1 MIHIAI
7 CDDSKQERQ
16 ILAALFKRYQELHAT
31 PLQIHIFQNGFS
43 LLDAIDQGKRF
54 DITILD
60 ILMPGENGIEIARN
74 IRASGTDTEI
84 IFLTSSPE
92 YAVDSYEV
100 KAQNYLLKPVTEEK
114 FFASIDSILAELD
127 KKDTASFII
136 YTTEKQYSRIRV
148 SSLVYGEVTHRTITL
163 HLADQTMI
171 SAVMTFTEF
180 QDILKAYP
188 DFIYPHRSYAV
199 NMNYIQYVTKSDII
213 LTDGQKIPLSRN
225 NYTKISEQFLNFPI
239 QTLLGNN
246 KETVI

>member
-16 ILAALFKRYQELHAT
+16 ILDALFKRYQELHAT

-127 KKDTASFII
+127 EKDTASFII

-199 NMNYIQYVTKSDII
+199 NMHYIQYVTKSDII

-225 NYTKISEQFLNFPI
+225 NYTKISERFLNFAY
-239 QTLLGNN
+239 TNSFG
-246 KETVI
+246 K

>member
-74 IRASGTDTEI
+74 IRASGADTEI

-100 KAQNYLLKPVTEEK
+100 KAQNYLLKPITEEK

-127 KKDTASFII
+127 EKDTASFII

-199 NMNYIQYVTKSDII
+199 NMHYIQYVTKSDII

-225 NYTKISEQFLNFPI
+225 NYMKISEQFLNFAY
-239 QTLLGNN
+239 TNSFG
-246 KETVI
+246 K

>member
-74 IRASGTDTEI
+74 IRAPGTDTEI

-127 KKDTASFII
+127 EKDTASFII

-225 NYTKISEQFLNFPI
+225 NYMKISEQFLNFAY
-239 QTLLGNN
+239 TNSFG
-246 KETVI
+246 K